1 MASIQH
7 VFVSS
12 RSEALPR
19 WVEAFPKAVLA
30 LPGKTPRLPANDVLV
45 WFEIRAGQDA
55 ETEIRSLREAIGSR
69 PLVILSATPNDDEAI
84 RTFSWGAKGYCNVH
98 SSAGNLKVVANVVLQ
113 GGLWLGDS
121 LLQRLINAT
130 ARPEVLAST
139 PVTESA
145 GNIAKLS
152 SRETEVARA
161 VAAGSHNKEIA
172 RQMGITER
180 TVKAHVSSIFDK
192 LKIRDRL
199 QLAILLNRHPSA

>member
-1 MASIQH
+1 MSSIKH

-12 RSEALPR
+12 RSEVLPR
-19 WVEAFPKAVLA
+19 WAEAFPKAVLA
-30 LPGKTPRLPANDVLV
+30 LPGKTPHLPANDVLV

-55 ETEIRSLREAIGSR
+55 ETEIRRLRETIGAR
-69 PLVILSATPNDDEAI
+69 PLVILSAMPNDDEAI
-84 RTFSWGAKGYCNVH
+84 RTFAWGAKGYCNAH
-98 SSAGNLKVVANVVLQ
+98 SSAGNLKLVANVVLQ

-145 GNIAKLS
+145 GTIAKLS
-152 SRETEVARA
+152 AREAEVARA

-192 LKIRDRL
+192 LNIRDRL
-199 QLAILLNRHPSA
+199 QLAILLNRHPPA